1 MDNLDYIE
9 NYFTGEPEASL
20 KKEFEERITS
30 DPEFAAEVAFYLSAK
45 QVSGDVSRSAKKEQF
60 KELYQNK
67 KTARPAPVRKL
78 VYYFAAAAVA
88 AGIIFGTYIITNTAS
103 PTEMANQYIQSN
115 LQNLGVKMGGG
126 ADSIQDG
133 LRLYND
139 GKMTEA
145 LATFEKIA
153 RADTSSFNAKKY
165 AGIAALRLKEYQ
177 KALSYFEQLEI
188 YSGYYSNP
196 ALLLQ
201 AVTLMERNQPGDQA
215 KAKLLL
221 QKVVANDL
229 EGKEMAV
236 EWLKKM

>member
-1 MDNLDYIE
+1 MDNMNYIE
-9 NYFTGEPEASL
+9 NYFTGEPDAGL
-20 KKEFEERITS
+20 KKEFEERIIS
-30 DPEFAAEVAFYLSAK
+30 DPEFADEVAFYLSVK
-45 QVSGDVSRSAKKEQF
+45 QVSGEVSRSEKKEQF
-60 KELYQNK
+60 KEIYLNK
-67 KTARPAPVRKL
+67 KVARPTPVRKL

-88 AGIIFGTYIITNTAS
+88 AGIIFGTYIITNTAA

-115 LQNLGVKMGGG
+115 LQNLGVKMGGT
-126 ADSIQDG
+126 ADSIQNG

-153 RADTSSFNAKKY
+153 RLDTSSFNAKKY

-201 AVTLMERNQPGDQA
+201 AVTLMERNQPGDLT

-221 QKVVANDL
+221 QKVVSNDL

-236 EWLKKM
+236 DWLKKM

>member
-9 NYFTGEPEASL
+9 NYFTGEPDASL
-20 KKEFEERITS
+20 TREFEERIIS
-30 DPEFAAEVAFYLSAK
+30 DPEFAEEVAFYLSAR
-45 QVSGDVSRSAKKEQF
+45 QISGEASTSIKKEQF
-60 KELYQNK
+60 KEIYQNNK
-67 KTARPAPVRKL
+67 ATRPTPVRKL

-88 AGIIFGTYIITNTAS
+88 AGIIFGTYTITSSVS
-103 PTEMANQYIQSN
+103 PTEMADQYIQSN

-139 GKMTEA
+139 GKMAEA

-153 RADTSSFNAKKY
+153 RLDTSSFNAKKY
-165 AGIAALRLKEYQ
+165 AGISALRLKEYG
-177 KALSYFEQLEI
+177 KAISYFEQLEI
-188 YSGYYSNP
+188 YNGYYSNP
-196 ALLLQ
+196 ALMLQ
-201 AVTLMERNQPGDQA
+201 AVTLMERNQPGDLP

-221 QKVVANDL
+221 QKVAANDL